1 MGFFT
6 NIFKRNNPKAESR
19 PAIAGDFIPISTS
32 RFSIDGT
39 SFACIDRIA
48 SEFAQ
53 LGYGVYDR
61 KTRQKVTRNSIY
73 QLLSQPNLE
82 EDSFLF
88 LYNSAVDY
96 FNGGC
101 YWLMSKDADG
111 YVVSLFRLNPSR
123 VDKVRDV
130 KSNRRIFIY
139 NNHQYT
145 DEEILYIPARY
156 NYSTLKGGQ
165 SIFKAADGTFET
177 ATKLER
183 YTKSAFDNGI
193 NGSRLVID
201 ISQALPDATPE
212 QMQELKSKFAAEYA
226 GIENAGRPILK
237 KKGIEYS
244 EIGKGTDNRSA
255 ELVENRQLQKQDVA
269 MLFGV
274 PLELLSADSSK
285 VDTEKAFLMLCE
297 FAVKPLATQF
307 QQAINRMLNSNSVFF
322 EFDFN
327 NVLKTSISQRVDAYT
342 KQIGTGLL
350 SLNEARRKENLPE
363 IEAGDTNFMPANMM
377 PWNEEIKEAY
387 MAKQKQIVQEGEN
400 NSPDTST
407 DEGVLNSQ
415 HSPNGDDKN

>member
-6 NIFKRNNPKAESR
+6 NIFKRNNPKAEQR

-88 LYNSAVDY
+88 LYCSAVDY

-139 NNHQYT
+139 NNRQYT
-145 DEEILYIPARY
+145 DDEILYIPARY
-156 NYSTLKGGQ
+156 NYSTLKGG
-165 SIFKAADGTFET
+165 SLF
-177 ATKLER
+177 
-183 YTKSAFDNGI
+183 
-193 NGSRLVID
+193 
-201 ISQALPDATPE
+201 
-212 QMQELKSKFAAEYA
+212 LK
-226 GIENAGRPILK
+226 
-237 KKGIEYS
+237 
-244 EIGKGTDNRSA
+244 
-255 ELVENRQLQKQDVA
+255 Q
-269 MLFGV
+269 
-274 PLELLSADSSK
+274 
-285 VDTEKAFLMLCE
+285 
-297 FAVKPLATQF
+297 
-307 QQAINRMLNSNSVFF
+307 
-322 EFDFN
+322 
-327 NVLKTSISQRVDAYT
+327 
-342 KQIGTGLL
+342 
-350 SLNEARRKENLPE
+350 
-363 IEAGDTNFMPANMM
+363 
-377 PWNEEIKEAY
+377 
-387 MAKQKQIVQEGEN
+387 
-400 NSPDTST
+400 
-407 DEGVLNSQ
+407 
-415 HSPNGDDKN
+415 